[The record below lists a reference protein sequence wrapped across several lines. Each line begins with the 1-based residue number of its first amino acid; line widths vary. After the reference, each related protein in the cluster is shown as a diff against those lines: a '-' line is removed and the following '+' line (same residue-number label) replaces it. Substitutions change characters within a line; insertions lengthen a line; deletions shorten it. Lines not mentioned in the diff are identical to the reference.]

1 MGFLSKGMKMITRDR
16 IERDL
21 WFEIVEEKLR
31 AHDQIRSKNER
42 KQNPNLIVMER
53 FNVSFSFSR

>member
-1 MGFLSKGMKMITRDR
+1 MITRDR

-31 AHDQIRSKNER
+31 ARDQIRSKNER
-42 KQNPNLIVMER
+42 KQNPNLIVIER